1 MPSLISQYE
10 ADRGSLA
17 RFYVVVNSPER
28 RVRFKK
34 FNEEYLSE
42 LQQLNFD
49 KLTTSDRVDYILL
62 KRNIDNEL
70 LLLAREEE
78 EYKQIA
84 TYIPFADSIYLLE
97 KLRRRGATLNAKD
110 VAGQLTT
117 INDQLQKVTR
127 KLRGEGNLS
136 RSLADRAEATVK
148 GLQAA
153 LKSVFDFYNSYDPEF
168 TWWIP
173 IVYRRVDT
181 SLTRYANLIATKSSR
196 DTTDRSSI
204 AGQPN
209 DKDEVIL

>member
-1 MPSLISQYE
+1 MITPAVKKILLANIFLLTVICSHSQHMADMPSLIAQYE

-97 KLRRRGATLNAKD
+97 KLRRRG
-110 VAGQLTT
+110 
-117 INDQLQKVTR
+117 
-127 KLRGEGNLS
+127 
-136 RSLADRAEATVK
+136 
-148 GLQAA
+148 
-153 LKSVFDFYNSYDPEF
+153 
-168 TWWIP
+168 
-173 IVYRRVDT
+173 
-181 SLTRYANLIATKSSR
+181 
-196 DTTDRSSI
+196 
-204 AGQPN
+204 
-209 DKDEVIL
+209 